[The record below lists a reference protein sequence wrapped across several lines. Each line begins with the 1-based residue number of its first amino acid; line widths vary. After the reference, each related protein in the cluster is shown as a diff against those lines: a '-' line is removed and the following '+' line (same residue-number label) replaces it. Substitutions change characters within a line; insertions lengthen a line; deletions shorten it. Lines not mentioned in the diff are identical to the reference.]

1 MENMSDERY
10 VLKSGTIIN
19 VFKKAVFYF
28 SADKFH
34 FDKNCLSYFERIINT
49 LGYKLKTA
57 DITYTESDKIKH
69 KRINSNKGF
78 ANYDLKDLFDKK
90 INTMTFLNENYKK
103 HPYEN
108 DFSLHINHI
117 QSNSIDIYLC
127 LNLKS
132 TEYFEI
138 YTELYNMLSYCFDIS
153 YGAFH
158 IDDNFRDPECLVR
171 GIYTHD
177 PLTQTNEY
185 DIILPQIDKN
195 TARNKPMRFLFCI
208 NSIRCE
214 DISLDKKNI
223 EIVGER
229 NFLRKGKIISF
240 SLIDEPELSLI
251 ELIKS
256 EKWKALHN
264 LLNKTGFIV

>member
-1 MENMSDERY
+1 MEY
-10 VLKSGTIIN
+10 T
-19 VFKKAVFYF
+19 
-28 SADKFH
+28 
-34 FDKNCLSYFERIINT
+34 
-49 LGYKLKTA
+49 LKTA

-108 DFSLHINHI
+108 DFSLHIDHI
-117 QSNSIDIYLC
+117 QSNSIDLYLC

-132 TEYFEI
+132 TGYFEI
-138 YTELYNMLSYCFDIS
+138 YTELYNMLSYCFDIM

-171 GIYTHD
+171 GI
-177 PLTQTNEY
+177 L
-185 DIILPQIDKN
+185 
-195 TARNKPMRFLFCI
+195 
-208 NSIRCE
+208 
-214 DISLDKKNI
+214 
-223 EIVGER
+223 
-229 NFLRKGKIISF
+229 SF